1 MKMEKELCCGNR
13 NYHKL
18 TNNINNDGKT
28 FKNLH
33 IKRPQE
39 DNKYEYANDDSNIRN
54 RVLRNYLLLHP
65 IILFFLN
72 AVGGGDCC
80 CRF

>member
-39 DNKYEYANDDSNIRN
+39 DNKYEYANDDSNTSKQSIRE
-54 RVLRNYLLLHP
+54 LFITSSYFSLLLQ
-65 IILFFLN
+65 
-72 AVGGGDCC
+72 CC
-80 CRF
+80 WCCLLLL

>member
-13 NYHKL
+13 NYLKL

-28 FKNLH
+28 FENLH

-39 DNKYEYANDDSNIRN
+39 DNKYEYANDDSNTSKQSIRE
-54 RVLRNYLLLHP
+54 LFITSSYFSLLL
-65 IILFFLN
+65 LLQ
-72 AVGGGDCC
+72 CC
-80 CRF
+80 WCCLLL